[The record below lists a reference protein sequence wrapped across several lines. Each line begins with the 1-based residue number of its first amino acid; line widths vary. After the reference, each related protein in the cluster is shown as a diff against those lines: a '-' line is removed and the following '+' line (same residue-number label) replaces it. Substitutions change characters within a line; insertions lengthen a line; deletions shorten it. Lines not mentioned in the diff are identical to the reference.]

1 MKAVAMKTRLKAIL
15 VMTWQGLRKWGPLIV
30 LAIVVPGG
38 SLLALAILRQ
48 QHHHHHHAHGSA
60 P

>member
-1 MKAVAMKTRLKAIL
+1 MKNQTKAVL
-15 VMTWQGLRKWGPLIV
+15 VQIYTKLREWGPLVI

-38 SLLALAILRQ
+38 SLLALWILRRQ
-48 QHHHHHHAHGSA
+48 HHHAHGST

>member
-1 MKAVAMKTRLKAIL
+1 MKAVAMNNQCKAIL
-15 VMTWQGLRKWGPLIV
+15 AKFWQGLRKWGPLVV

-48 QHHHHHHAHGSA
+48 QHHHHAHVS
-60 P
+60 PP